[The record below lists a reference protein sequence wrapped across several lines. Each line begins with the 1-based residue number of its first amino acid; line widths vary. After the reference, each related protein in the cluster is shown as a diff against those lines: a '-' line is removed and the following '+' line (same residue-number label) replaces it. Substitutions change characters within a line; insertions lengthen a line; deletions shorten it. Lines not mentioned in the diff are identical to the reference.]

1 MSPWTNYFIRKM
13 WSLVHYRVVV
23 WAKHDA
29 SCFEI
34 SVLKLKVTLQC
45 QVCEICFAEHTSRKP
60 EGVSLYFL
68 CTSNN
73 CLKGW
78 SFLFWTFYFDYP
90 FFLQWFEVAVWLKA
104 TLVLQSCITSY
115 YNLSRT
121 SPNAEGKFDSGSIN
135 GRCWNDKGMYKLEN
149 SSNCHWLP
157 AILMISVV
165 V

>member
-78 SFLFWTFYFDYP
+78 SFLFRTFYFDYP

-104 TLVLQSCITSY
+104 TLVLQATTILAALAPMQRESLTLAVSTAGAETTRACI
-115 YNLSRT
+115 NWRT
-121 SPNAEGKFDSGSIN
+121 ALTVIG
-135 GRCWNDKGMYKLEN
+135 C
-149 SSNCHWLP
+149 LP
-157 AILMISVV
+157 F
-165 V
+165 